1 MAESSAPLKLEP
13 EVSEADR
20 LEPPAD
26 PPADA
31 EGEDNK
37 AAKTEDEV
45 KTPFFASY
53 MRILAYGT
61 GNYGWV
67 VMIVALGCAMASGT
81 TLPLMNIIFGE
92 LVGDFNEYFI
102 PGSDTTE
109 EEFKDAVSRSS
120 LFIVYLFIGRFVLTY
135 VSMFSF
141 RMISLKASS
150 ALRLQYMQSLF
161 AQPVRKLDEISV
173 GTVTNTITGLSNTMQ
188 QSVSDRLAILFQAI
202 ALLISAYAIAFRYS
216 WALTLVV
223 SSAILF
229 VALGFSLTV
238 PILIK
243 GQRGV
248 DLADEKHASIAADVF
263 GSVRT
268 VFSLGAEASLSA
280 RYAEWVEEARRRGT
294 RMALVT
300 GVHLALLFFSM
311 YASFALAF
319 WFGLKLYRDGHIPDV
334 GTVITVFFS
343 VLIVVTIIGQI
354 ASPLMAITKAV
365 SASGSFFSVIDAE
378 RPSSDGLKEP
388 DVSAHTDIV
397 FENVTFS
404 YPTRAEVPVLSGF
417 NARFAQGKTTAL
429 VGPSGSGKSTI
440 VALVERWYQLDSPSS
455 SPSQSSSEEEKS
467 DVATGATA
475 GRITV
480 DNRDINEL
488 DLKWWRGQ
496 IGLVQQEP
504 FLFNDTIYNNVS
516 YGLIGSQ
523 WEGESEEVKKKLVV
537 KACEEAFADEFVTRL
552 PLGYSTIVGE
562 GGITL
567 SGGQRQRLAIA
578 RGIVSQPPILILDEA
593 TSSIDVRGEKVV
605 QAALE
610 RVSKDR
616 TTIMIAHR
624 LSTVRKA
631 DHIIVLKD
639 GTNVEEGTHESL
651 LALEGVYHGL
661 VNAQQLDPLSEVG
674 DGIAVDE
681 AHPQILD
688 AAGIIEDEVKVEED
702 TQNEM
707 TKAKEMGILNCLGV
721 LAREQRG
728 HWWIYGIIMVVAM
741 GAGAAYAVQS
751 YLFAKLI
758 EVFQFTGQKLADAAD
773 FWALMFFVLALCVAV
788 CYFTLGFCAVV
799 VSNFITT
806 FYRKDYFRSILRQP
820 IPFFDEGNNA
830 SGSLIGRLS
839 SDLKQLQ
846 ELFGPNGVFPLVS
859 IFTVIGCVVVSFSFG
874 WKLAAVAFFAALP
887 FIFLAAFMRIRYEIQ
902 FENMNAQ
909 VYAESS
915 QFAAEAI
922 RAFRTVT
929 ALTMEE
935 YILSR
940 YAGLLTEQ
948 RAKSMRKA
956 WYATLI
962 FAFSDSV
969 DFCAMALTFWY
980 GGQLLASR
988 EYDMVQF
995 FVVYIAIIQGGQTA
1009 GQFFSFGPNIAQA
1022 KASANRIFQARKTP
1036 NSPTPA
1042 AEDTPKDAALSGQLT
1057 PTSTD
1062 IEFQN
1067 VSFNYATRSAPVFQD
1082 LNLKIESGQF
1092 VALVGPS
1099 GCGKSTVVSL
1109 LERFYEPTQGTI
1121 LFGGQPID
1129 TIDLAS
1135 YRRSISLV
1143 AQEPKVFNGTIRENL
1158 LLGLD
1163 GLSPST
1169 ETSTSP
1175 KDLEEKMIEAC
1186 KSAEIHTFITSLPDG
1201 YATELGTNASA
1212 SLSGGQ
1218 KQRLCIARA
1227 LLRNPRLL
1235 LLDEATS
1242 SLDSQSEKL
1251 VQGAME
1257 RLAGRRELTILAVAH
1272 RLATVQKADVIFV
1285 FGEGGPGM
1293 GSKILEKG
1301 THSELLRL
1309 RGAYWQ
1315 MCQAQALDQ

>member
-1 MAESSAPLKLEP
+1 MAEPPSESKAGA
-13 EVSEADR
+13 EVSQAGRDQPQ
-20 LEPPAD
+20 LD
-26 PPADA
+26 PPA
-31 EGEDNK
+31 EG
-37 AAKTEDEV
+37 TDEKNDKPDDEI
-45 KTPFFASY
+45 KTPFFTSY

-61 GNYGWV
+61 GNYGWLL
-67 VMIVALGCAMASGT
+67 MIVALGCAMASGT
-81 TLPLMNIIFGE
+81 TLPLMNIIFGNI
-92 LVGDFNEYFI
+92 VGDFTEYFI

-109 EEFKDAVSRSS
+109 DEFKSAVSTSS

-135 VSMFSF
+135 IAMFSF

-150 ALRLQYMQSLF
+150 ALRLQYMQALF
-161 AQPVRKLDEISV
+161 AQPVSKLDEISV
-173 GTVTNTITGLSNTMQ
+173 GSVTNTITALSNTMQ
-188 QSVSDRLAILFQAI
+188 QSVSDRLAVLFQAI

-229 VALGFSLTV
+229 VALGFSATV

-243 GQRGV
+243 GQQGV
-248 DLADEKHASIAADVF
+248 DRADEKHASIAADVF
-263 GSVRT
+263 SSIRT
-268 VFSLGAEASLSA
+268 VFSLGAEESLTQ
-280 RYAEWVEEARRRGT
+280 RYGEWVEEARRRGT

-300 GVHLALLFFSM
+300 GIHLALLFFSM
-311 YASFALAF
+311 YSSFALAF
-319 WFGLKLYRDGHIPDV
+319 WFGLKLYREGHIPDV

-343 VLIVVTIIGQI
+343 VLIVTTILGSI
-354 ASPLMAITKAV
+354 AGPIMAIIKAV
-365 SASGSFFSVIDAE
+365 SASGSFFAVIDSEAT
-378 RPSSDGLKEP
+378 SSDGLQEP
-388 DVSAHTDIV
+388 DVSAQRDIV
-397 FENVTFS
+397 FENVSFS
-404 YPTRAEVPVLSGF
+404 YPTRAEVRVLQGF
-417 NARFAQGKTTAL
+417 NAHFQQGKTTAL

-440 VALVERWYQLDSPSS
+440 VALLERWYQLEAPADDVDKDQEVSPGSI
-455 SPSQSSSEEEKS
+455 
-467 DVATGATA
+467 
-475 GRITV
+475 RV
-480 DNRDINEL
+480 DDRNVNEL
-488 DLKWWRGQ
+488 DLKWWRRQ

-504 FLFNDTIYNNVS
+504 FLFNDTIYNNVAF
-516 YGLIGSQ
+516 GLIGSQ
-523 WEGESEEVKKKLVV
+523 WEEEPEQVKKELVV
-537 KACEEAFADEFVTRL
+537 KACEEAFVDEFVQRL

-593 TSSIDVRGEKVV
+593 TSSIDVRGEKIV

-631 DHIIVLKD
+631 DHIIVIKD
-639 GTNVEEGTHESL
+639 GANVEEGTHESL

-661 VNAQQLDPLSEVG
+661 VHAQQLDPLS
-674 DGIAVDE
+674 DIAADTIAENKLQSELQDPSTLDDADE
-681 AHPQILD
+681 
-688 AAGIIEDEVKVEED
+688 KVEEQPAD
-702 TQNEM
+702 EPA
-707 TKAKEMGILNCLGV
+707 KAKEMGIFHSVGV
-721 LAREQRG
+721 LAREQRA
-728 HWWIYGIIMVVAM
+728 HWWIFGIILVAAA
-741 GAGAAYAVQS
+741 GAGSAYALQS
-751 YLFAKLI
+751 WLFARLI
-758 EVFQFTGQKLADAAD
+758 EVFQFTGQRLVDAAD

-788 CYFTLGFCAVV
+788 CYFTLGFSAVV
-799 VSNFITT
+799 ISNFITT
-806 FYRKDYFRSILRQP
+806 YYRKDYFQSIIRQS

-859 IFTVIGCVVVSFSFG
+859 IFTIVGCVAVSFSFG

-887 FIFLAAFMRIRYEIQ
+887 FIFLAAFMRIRYELQ

-935 YILSR
+935 HIISR
-940 YAGLLTEQ
+940 YSRLLAEQ
-948 RAKSMRKA
+948 RQKSMRKA

-980 GGQLLASR
+980 GGQLLASK

-1036 NSPTPA
+1036 NEGATGSQT
-1042 AEDTPKDAALSGQLT
+1042 KDPIASGQLT

-1067 VSFNYATRSAPVFQD
+1067 VTFNYATRSAPVFRD

-1121 LFGGQPID
+1121 LFGGRPID
-1129 TIDLAS
+1129 TIELAA
-1135 YRRSISLV
+1135 YRSSLSLV

-1158 LLGLD
+1158 LLGME
-1163 GLSPST
+1163 SAET
-1169 ETSTSP
+1169 ETD
-1175 KDLEEKMIEAC
+1175 KDNNNSLEDRMIQAC
-1186 KSAEIHTFITSLPDG
+1186 RDAEIHEFITSLPDG
-1201 YATELGTNASA
+1201 YATELGINAQA

-1251 VQGAME
+1251 VQDAME
-1257 RLAGRRELTILAVAH
+1257 RLAGKRELTIIAVAH
-1272 RLATVQKADVIFV
+1272 RLATIQKADVIFV
-1285 FGEGGPGM
+1285 FGEGSPGT
-1293 GSKILEKG
+1293 GSRILERG
-1301 THSELLRL
+1301 THAELLRM

>member
-1 MAESSAPLKLEP
+1 MAEPSSSGKPAPEA
-13 EVSEADR
+13 SEADQV
-20 LEPPAD
+20 EPSD
-26 PPADA
+26 PPNEERDDDADKA
-31 EGEDNK
+31 EDV
-37 AAKTEDEV
+37 T

-61 GNYGWV
+61 GNYGWLL
-67 VMIVALGCAMASGT
+67 MIVALGCAMASGT
-81 TLPLMNIIFGE
+81 TLPLMNIIFGD

-109 EEFKDAVSRSS
+109 DEFKSAVSRSS

-135 VSMFSF
+135 IAMFSF

-150 ALRLQYMQSLF
+150 ALRLQYMQALF
-161 AQPVRKLDEISV
+161 AQPVSKLDEISV
-173 GTVTNTITGLSNTMQ
+173 GTVTNTITALSNTMQ
-188 QSVSDRLAILFQAI
+188 QSVSDRLAVLFQAI

-223 SSAILF
+223 SSSILF
-229 VALGFSLTV
+229 VALGFSATI
-238 PILIK
+238 PILVK
-243 GQRGV
+243 GQRNV
-248 DLADEKHASIAADVF
+248 DLADERHASIAADVF
-263 GSVRT
+263 SSIRT
-268 VFSLGAEASLSA
+268 VFSLGAEASLSQ
-280 RYAEWVEEARRRGT
+280 RYGEWVEEARKRGT

-300 GVHLALLFFSM
+300 GIHLALLFFSM
-311 YASFALAF
+311 YSSFALAF
-319 WFGLKLYRDGHIPDV
+319 WFGLKLYREGHIPDV

-343 VLIVVTIIGQI
+343 VLIVVTILGSI
-354 ASPLMAITKAV
+354 AGPTMAIIKAV
-365 SASGSFFSVIDAE
+365 SASGSFFSVIDSE
-378 RPSSDGLKEP
+378 RMSSDGLREP

-397 FENVTFS
+397 FKNVSFS
-404 YPTRAEVPVLSGF
+404 YPTRADVPVLRGF
-417 NARFAQGKTTAL
+417 NARFQQGKTTAL

-440 VALVERWYQLDSPSS
+440 VALLERWYQLEAPSDEKEEVAMGSIKADS
-455 SPSQSSSEEEKS
+455 
-467 DVATGATA
+467 
-475 GRITV
+475 R
-480 DNRDINEL
+480 NLNEL
-488 DLKWWRGQ
+488 DLKWWRRQ
-496 IGLVQQEP
+496 MGLVQQEP
-504 FLFNDTIYNNVS
+504 FLFNDTIHNNVVF
-516 YGLIGSQ
+516 GLIGSQ
-523 WEGESEEVKKKLVV
+523 WEKEPEEVKKNLVV
-537 KACEEAFADEFVTRL
+537 KACEEAFVDEFVRRL
-552 PLGYSTIVGE
+552 PLGYSTVVGE

-593 TSSIDVRGEKVV
+593 TSSIDVRGEKIV

-631 DHIIVLKD
+631 DHIIVIKD

-651 LALEGVYHGL
+651 LAQEGVYHGL
-661 VNAQQLDPLSEVG
+661 VHAQQLDPLSEAT
-674 DGIAVDE
+674 DAIADDKLKSELHDPSAVLE
-681 AHPQILD
+681 
-688 AAGIIEDEVKVEED
+688 EEEKVQED
-702 TQNEM
+702 TTTEA
-707 TKAKEMGILNCLGV
+707 AKSKEIGIFQSLGV
-721 LAREQRG
+721 LAREQRA
-728 HWWIYGIIMVVAM
+728 HWWIYSLIMVAAAS
-741 GAGAAYAVQS
+741 AGSAYAIQS

-758 EVFQFTGQKLADAAD
+758 EVFQFTGQKLIDAAN
-773 FWALMFFVLALCVAV
+773 FWALMFFILALCVAV
-788 CYFTLGFCAVV
+788 CYFILGFSSVV
-799 VSNFITT
+799 TSNFITT
-806 FYRKDYFRSILRQP
+806 FYRKDYFHSILRQS

-846 ELFGPNGVFPLVS
+846 DLFGPNGVFPLVS
-859 IFTVIGCVVVSFSFG
+859 IFTVIGCIAVSFSFG

-887 FIFLAAFMRIRYEIQ
+887 FIFLAAFMRIRYELQ

-922 RAFRTVT
+922 RAYRTVT
-929 ALTMEE
+929 SLTMEE
-935 YILSR
+935 HILDRYSR
-940 YAGLLTEQ
+940 LLAEQ
-948 RAKSMRKA
+948 RQNSMRKA

-962 FAFSDSV
+962 FSFSDSV

-1036 NSPTPA
+1036 GQDPA
-1042 AEDTPKDAALSGQLT
+1042 GTPKDPIASAQFT

-1067 VSFNYATRSAPVFQD
+1067 VSFNYTTRAVPVFRD
-1082 LNLKIESGQF
+1082 LNIKIESGQF

-1109 LERFYEPTQGTI
+1109 LERFYEPTQGAI
-1121 LFGGQPID
+1121 IFGGKPID

-1135 YRRSISLV
+1135 YRSQISLV
-1143 AQEPKVFNGTIRENL
+1143 AQEPKLFNGTIRENL
-1158 LLGLD
+1158 LLGME
-1163 GLSPST
+1163 ST
-1169 ETSTSP
+1169 DTAS
-1175 KDLEEKMIEAC
+1175 LEERMIQAC
-1186 KSAEIHTFITSLPDG
+1186 KDAEIHEFIASLPDG
-1201 YATELGTNASA
+1201 YATELGINAQA

-1227 LLRNPRLL
+1227 LLRRPRLL

-1251 VQGAME
+1251 VQQAME
-1257 RLAGRRELTILAVAH
+1257 RLAGKHELTIIAVAH
-1272 RLATVQKADVIFV
+1272 RLATIQKADVIFV
-1285 FGEGGPGM
+1285 FGEGGSGM
-1293 GSKILEKG
+1293 GSRILERG
-1301 THSELLRL
+1301 THAELLRL
-1309 RGAYWQ
+1309 RGPYWQ
-1315 MCQAQALDQ
+1315 MCQAQALDR